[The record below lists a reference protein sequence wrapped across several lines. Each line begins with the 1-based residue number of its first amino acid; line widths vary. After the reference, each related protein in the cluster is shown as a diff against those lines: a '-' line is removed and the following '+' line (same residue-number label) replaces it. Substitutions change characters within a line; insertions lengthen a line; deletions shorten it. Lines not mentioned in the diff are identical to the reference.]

1 MQRNSTKMGNI
12 CLLWAYDV
20 HDTLLQKTWW
30 FGCFS
35 GLGSLGCFSG
45 LCGLGCFNGM
55 GGIPGS
61 IGISKD
67 ASRRVTI
74 AMGVA
79 LYINI
84 TPAFCYSS

>member
-1 MQRNSTKMGNI
+1 MGYLNR
-12 CLLWAYDV
+12 
-20 HDTLLQKTWW
+20 
-30 FGCFS
+30 
-35 GLGSLGCFSG
+35 
-45 LCGLGCFNGM
+45 M

-79 LYINI
+79 LFINI